1 MAVVLYVLLLERK
14 QRRRL
19 EQQVAALTK
28 PSSMTRYLISH
39 PIPSEPLSLSRGELL
54 GEQGIELPGDR
65 GIELPGDRGIQLPD
79 DPQIPEMQ

>member
-1 MAVVLYVLLLERK
+1 MTVVLYVLLLERK
-14 QRRRL
+14 QRHRL
-19 EQQVAALTK
+19 EQQVAELTK

-39 PIPSEPLSLSRGELL
+39 PIPREPLSRSRGELL

-65 GIELPGDRGIQLPD
+65 GVELPGDRGIQLPA